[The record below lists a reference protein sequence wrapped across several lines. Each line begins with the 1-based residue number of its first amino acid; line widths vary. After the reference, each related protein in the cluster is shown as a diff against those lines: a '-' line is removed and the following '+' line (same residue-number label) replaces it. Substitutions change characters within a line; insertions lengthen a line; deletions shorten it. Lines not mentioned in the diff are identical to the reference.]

1 MIISIAQIKSA
12 FGGVTR
18 GIQSLE
24 DLVHGAKLLS
34 LQTAIFYFLL
44 L

>member
-1 MIISIAQIKSA
+1 MIISVAQIKSVLL
-12 FGGVTR
+12 GGPK
-18 GIQSLE
+18 GNQSLE